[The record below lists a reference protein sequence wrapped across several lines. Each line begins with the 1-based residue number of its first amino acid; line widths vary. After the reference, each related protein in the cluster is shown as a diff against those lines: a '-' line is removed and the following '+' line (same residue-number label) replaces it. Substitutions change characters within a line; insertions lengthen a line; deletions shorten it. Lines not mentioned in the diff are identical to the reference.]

1 VYNNI
6 SYIFVYNLKD
16 NIMGLDQF
24 AYRIKKDEIQ
34 EDVDFSTEKFN
45 EETSEYE
52 SFVEKEEIHYWRKH
66 PAMDWWMKELYES
79 KGGEDPSFN
88 CVNVKV
94 SEEDLLEL
102 QRDIKN
108 NSLSSHFE
116 EGFYFFEDEYTDELK
131 DDDLE
136 FISKGLEAY
145 SKGYE
150 IYYSSWW

>member
-1 VYNNI
+1 
-6 SYIFVYNLKD
+6 
-16 NIMGLDQF
+16 MGLDQF
-24 AYRIKKDEIQ
+24 AYRIKKGVVT
-34 EDVDFSTEKFN
+34 EDVDFSTEKYN
-45 EETSEYE
+45 EETLDYD
-52 SFVEKEEIHYWRKH
+52 VVVDKTEIHYWRKH
-66 PAMDWWMKELYES
+66 PAMQGWMKELYES
-79 KGGEDPSFN
+79 KGGEEPSFN

-108 NSLSSHFE
+108 DSLASRFE
-116 EGFYFFEDEYTDELK
+116 GGFFFGEEKSNELK

-136 FISKGLEAY
+136 FISKGLESY